1 MFAWSQHATHMGHLK
16 FGGAAWDVYVETQ
29 ADATDKRIH
38 KGRLHFVAGERHRES
53 AWIFLEW
60 SDQDIRARFNDFSP
74 VELWSLLESLGP

>member
-1 MFAWSQHATHMGHLK
+1 MGQLK
-16 FGGAAWDVYVETQ
+16 LGGVSWDVFVETQ
-29 ADATDKRIH
+29 ADATDKRIR

-60 SDQDIRARFNDFSP
+60 SEREILERFGDFSP